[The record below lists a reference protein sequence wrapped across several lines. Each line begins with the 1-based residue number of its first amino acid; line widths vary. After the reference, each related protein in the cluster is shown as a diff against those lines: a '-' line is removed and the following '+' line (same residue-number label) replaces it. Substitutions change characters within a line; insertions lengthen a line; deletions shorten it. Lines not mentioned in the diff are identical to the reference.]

1 MKRFLLGFLLGL
13 VFAGLA
19 IVILLFAAVRLGGGR
34 KVTVADNSTLVLHM
48 EGNLPEQAPVDY
60 GLPFL
65 SQQQPLSVAENW
77 QLLRN
82 AAADPHIKAIVLE
95 PRGLSVGW
103 AKLEELRGDL
113 VNFKKSGKPVYAYL
127 RGAGMREYYVATA
140 ADRIYVS
147 PEDELDVKG
156 MRAELTFVKGTLDK
170 LGVQMEFEHV
180 GKYKDAPDMFTK
192 TSSSPET
199 REVIN
204 GLLDQFYGDFVNT
217 VAESRKKKPEEV
229 RALIDNGPFVGPEA
243 LQGGLVDELAY
254 EDQVFGQ
261 LKDKLKI
268 GDAKINER
276 DYARLPAPA
285 GVEGDTH
292 IALLVGEGDIIRG
305 ATNDGPSPNMITSA
319 GMTKLIRQ
327 VRDDD
332 SIKGVIL
339 RIDSP
344 GGDGIASDDIL
355 HEAKLLSQKKP
366 TVISMSD
373 LAASG
378 GYFIAMTG
386 DPVVAYRATETGSI
400 GVFFGKP
407 NLRGLYEKIGLK
419 TELMTRGRF
428 ADIDTVTAPL
438 NDAQRAKLRTEI
450 ELFYKSFVERV
461 AGARKRNYDYVEP
474 LAQGRVWTGAQAK
487 QNGLVDEI
495 GGIDRAI
502 EMVKQRAKIAAA
514 EKITLVPYP
523 PRRSLFQVL
532 MDREQ
537 LAELESYIF
546 ESRLDSRIES
556 KLNGLTG
563 DPAVRS
569 LIHSLVRGARTYDG
583 TPGGLLSLMPYS
595 VIVR

>member
-1 MKRFLLGFLLGL
+1 MKRFLFGFILGL
-13 VFAGLA
+13 LFAGLA
-19 IVILLFAAVRLGGGR
+19 IVILVFAAVRFGGGR
-34 KVTVADNSTLVLHM
+34 KPVVADNSTLVLHM
-48 EGNLPEQAPVDY
+48 EGDLPEQAPVDY

-65 SQQQPLSVAENW
+65 SQQQPLSIAENW

-103 AKLEELRGDL
+103 AKLEELRGDI

-127 RGAGMREYYVATA
+127 RGPGMREYYVATA

-156 MRAELTFVKGTLDK
+156 MRAELTFFKGTLDK
-170 LGVQMEFEHV
+170 LGVEMEFEHV

-217 VAESRKKKPEEV
+217 VAQSRKKKPEEV

-254 EDQVFGQ
+254 EDQVFGR

-268 GDAKINER
+268 GDAKINEH
-276 DYARLPAPA
+276 DYARLPALA
-285 GVEGDTH
+285 GVEGGTR
-292 IALLVGEGDIIRG
+292 IALLVGQGDIVRG

-386 DPVVAYRATETGSI
+386 DPLVAYRATETGSI

-407 NLRGLYEKIGLK
+407 NLRGLYDKIGVK

-450 ELFYKSFVERV
+450 EVFYKSFVDKV
-461 AGARKRNYDYVEP
+461 AGARKRGYNDVEP

-502 EMVKQRAKIAAA
+502 EIVKQRAKIAVA

-532 MDREQ
+532 MDRDQ

-546 ESRLDSRIES
+546 ESRLDTRIES
-556 KLNGLTG
+556 KLSGLTD

-569 LIHSLVRGARTYDG
+569 LIHSLVRGALTTAG
-583 TPGGLLSLMPYS
+583 TQGGILSRMPYS
-595 VIVR
+595 VTVH